1 MTTPLFLLR
10 CCQVGLSLND
20 LDKLTI
26 GTIFDM
32 VTEQENDNFDYPELA
47 MQEDF
52 DSF

>member
-32 VTEQENDNFDYPELA
+32 VTEQANDNFDYPELA